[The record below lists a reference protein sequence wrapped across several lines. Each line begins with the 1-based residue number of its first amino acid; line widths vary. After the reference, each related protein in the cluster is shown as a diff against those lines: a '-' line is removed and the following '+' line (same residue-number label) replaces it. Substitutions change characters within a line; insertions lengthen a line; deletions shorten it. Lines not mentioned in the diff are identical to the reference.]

1 MDMRKKIGTVLR
13 MVVAA
18 LSLAFIGWKV
28 YTQLFDGAPFASYQP
43 VIFPLLAAAAL
54 MPLNWLLETH
64 KWKTLTSHLESLTIG
79 ASLKS
84 VMTGLAVSMLTPN
97 RVGDFAGRIAWLKPE
112 NRTAGAMSA
121 FVGGCAQMISIA
133 LLGILAFCLGPVLP
147 DFLEWFGA
155 HSTSTAIVLIVL
167 GLAMCGTYFFI
178 GTVAIK
184 FRFSRW
190 HWLERFVMA
199 AGQQTKGQLTA
210 ALLLSICRTVVFIFQ
225 LQLMLQS
232 AGINIAATDAFCSI
246 ALMYCFV
253 SVIPTFALAE
263 WGVRGSMALLFITPL
278 GGLPTQI
285 VAATIALWLVN
296 VAVPAIAGAI
306 IIMLARR

>member
-1 MDMRKKIGTVLR
+1 MRKKIGTALR
-13 MVVAA
+13 MVVAV

-28 YTQLFDGAPFASYQP
+28 YTQLSDDAPFAYYQP
-43 VIFPLLAAAAL
+43 SIIPLLAAAAL

-64 KWKTLTSHLESLTIG
+64 KWQVLTSNLQSLTIG
-79 ASLKS
+79 ESLKS
-84 VMTGLAVSMLTPN
+84 VLTGLAVSMLTPN
-97 RVGDFAGRIAWLKPE
+97 RIGDFAGRIAWLKPE

-121 FVGGCAQMISIA
+121 FIGGCAQMIAIA

-147 DFLEWFGA
+147 DFLEWFGR
-155 HSTSTAIVLIVL
+155 HSTITAIMLILL
-167 GLAMCGTYFFI
+167 GVALCGTYFFI
-178 GTVAIK
+178 SAMAAR

-190 HWLERFVMA
+190 PWFERFVQA
-199 AGQQTKGQLTA
+199 AGQHTKGQLAA
-210 ALLLSICRTVVFIFQ
+210 ALLISICRTAVFIFQ

-253 SVIPTFALAE
+253 SVIPSFALAE
-263 WGVRGSMALLFITPL
+263 WGVRGSMALLFIAPL

-285 VAATIALWLVN
+285 VAATVALWLVN
-296 VAVPAIAGAI
+296 VAVPAIAGVI
-306 IIMLARR
+306 VIMLARKR